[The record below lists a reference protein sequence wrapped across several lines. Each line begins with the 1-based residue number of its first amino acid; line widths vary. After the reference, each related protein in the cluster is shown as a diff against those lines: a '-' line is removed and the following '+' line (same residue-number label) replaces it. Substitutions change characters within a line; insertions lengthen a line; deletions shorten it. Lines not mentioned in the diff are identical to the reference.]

1 MARELYGDGT
11 LITSHA
17 RATDTIDVAPHQRRS
32 RAKRRVAFRLLP
44 PQRIPEPLMSRS
56 LIATSILALALTRT
70 VAAQTAQ
77 APVVFTG
84 VSVIPMDRE
93 EVLSNQTVIV

>member
-1 MARELYGDGT
+1 
-11 LITSHA
+11 
-17 RATDTIDVAPHQRRS
+17 
-32 RAKRRVAFRLLP
+32 
-44 PQRIPEPLMSRS
+44 MSRS

-93 EVLSNQTVIV
+93 EVLSNQTVIVENGRIT